1 MVHSGVTY
9 CFSDY
14 SQALKSKHSLGLTQE
29 KMELVGSFMVVGG
42 YVGLPAGLLY
52 DTLSRHK
59 RWGPKV
65 VVYVGGFVCIVG
77 YLGMYTLATRGGGKC
92 STWDLVLMCFLG
104 FVGANSGTFL
114 DTAAMAS
121 NLKNFSMDRG
131 TVLGML
137 KSFLGLSAAIHTL
150 SFDLFFSTK
159 DSESL
164 EPLEFLKYLAVVVPI
179 AGIVGSVLV
188 NEVPFPQQC
197 EGIQAKWRRFL
208 VPYGTVGTIALA
220 ITISSIVG
228 SVVVPLSNT
237 VKAALLV
244 LAATGILQLFLLPAY
259 SGGYVAKRRGVGSSA
274 GGDPEAGSGLAKP
287 LLQGGE
293 GEGDAPVGAADSGGA
308 VPDVAAEGD
317 DSEVDPFLADEQ
329 STDLLRSVRTPEF
342 WLLFGISMASIGSGI
357 TLLNNLTQ
365 LCASVAPAGRD
376 SVTEATALVKLF
388 SIFNC
393 AGRLVSGLVSQIY
406 LKRGVARGWFMLL
419 ASLVM
424 SLACLITAFAPLEVL
439 YLPVVFAGFAFGSFW
454 CLIPTITSEIFGTRY
469 FATIYNTISV
479 GPAIGSVVLSSLMAG
494 SLYDLHSRAF
504 PTGEFGP
511 DGQPIYVQ
519 RCEGRQCFQ
528 ATYLICSVIA
538 FAGACASVILVR
550 RTAKLYEMLH
560 RAQVGYEA

>member
-14 SQALKSKHSLGLTQE
+14 SQALKSGRSLGLTQE

-59 RWGPKV
+59 RWGPKI
-65 VVYVGGFVCIVG
+65 VVYVGGLVCVVG
-77 YLGMYTLATRGGGKC
+77 YLGMYMLATRAGGKC
-92 STWDLVLMCFLG
+92 SSWDLVLMCFLG

-159 DSESL
+159 DPESL
-164 EPLEFLKYLAVVVPI
+164 QPLEFLKYLAFVVPA
-179 AGIVGSVLV
+179 AGLLGSVLV
-188 NEVPFPQQC
+188 NEVPFLQQC
-197 EGIQAKWRRFL
+197 EGQQAKWRRFL
-208 VPYGTVGTIALA
+208 VPYTTVGIIALA

-228 SVVVPLSNT
+228 SVVKPLTNT
-237 VKAALLV
+237 VKVALLV
-244 LAATGILQLFLLPAY
+244 LAATGLLQLFLLPAY
-259 SGGYVAKRRGVGSSA
+259 SGGYVAKRRGGGVA
-274 GGDPEAGSGLAKP
+274 AGDPEADAAGLAKP
-287 LLQGGE
+287 LLQEGGE
-293 GEGDAPVGAADSGGA
+293 EGAPAGGDDAAGDAS
-308 VPDVAAEGD
+308 EGVCD
-317 DSEVDPFLADEQ
+317 IDPFLADEQ
-329 STDLLRSVRTPEF
+329 STDLLQSVRTPEF

-365 LCASVAPAGRD
+365 LCASIAPAGHD
-376 SVTEATALVKLF
+376 SVEEATALVKLF

-393 AGRLVSGLVSQIY
+393 AGRLISGLVSQIY

-424 SLACLITAFAPLEVL
+424 SLACAITAFAPLEVL

-479 GPAIGSVVLSSLMAG
+479 GPAIGSVVLSSIMAG
-494 SLYDLHSRAF
+494 SLYDLHSKKYY
-504 PTGEFGP
+504 TGDFGP
-511 DGQPIYVQ
+511 DGQPLFVQ
-519 RCEGRQCFQ
+519 RCVGSQCFQ
-528 ATYLICSVIA
+528 ATYLICSCIA
-538 FAGACASVILVR
+538 FLGACASVILVR
-550 RTAKLYEMLH
+550 RTAKLYDILH

>member
-14 SQALKSKHSLGLTQE
+14 SQALKSKRSLGLTQE

-77 YLGMYTLATRGGGKC
+77 YLGMYTLATRAGGKC

-150 SFDLFFSTK
+150 SFDLFFSSK
-159 DSESL
+159 DPESL
-164 EPLEFLKYLAVVVPI
+164 EPLEFLKYLAVVVPA

-197 EGIQAKWRRFL
+197 EGGRAKWRRFL
-208 VPYGTVGTIALA
+208 VPYGAVGTIALA

-228 SVVVPLSNT
+228 SVVVPLSNQ
-237 VKAALLV
+237 VKAALLL
-244 LAATGILQLFLLPAY
+244 LAATGLFQLFLLPAY
-259 SGGYVAKRRGVGSSA
+259 SGGYVAKRRGVGSPA
-274 GGDPEAGSGLAKP
+274 GGDPEAAAGLAKP

-293 GEGDAPVGAADSGGA
+293 GEGDAPGVAAGGGG
-308 VPDVAAEGD
+308 AEGD
-317 DSEVDPFLADEQ
+317 DSDVDPFLADEQ
-329 STDLLRSVRTPEF
+329 STGLLRSLRTLEF

-365 LCASVAPAGRD
+365 LCASIAPAGRD

-504 PTGEFGP
+504 PTGEFGQ
-511 DGQPIYVQ
+511 DGQPILVE
-519 RCEGRQCFQ
+519 RCEGKQCFQ
-528 ATYLICSVIA
+528 ATYIICSMIA

-560 RAQVGYEA
+560 RAQVGYES